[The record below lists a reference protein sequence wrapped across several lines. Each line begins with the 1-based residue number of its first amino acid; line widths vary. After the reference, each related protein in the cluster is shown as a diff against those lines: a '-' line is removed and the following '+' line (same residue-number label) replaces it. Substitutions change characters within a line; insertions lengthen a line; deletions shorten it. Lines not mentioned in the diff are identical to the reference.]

1 MSISSDQFVLR
12 QLNTL
17 SIPCCVLMA
26 ISFFLVACQRSNSVS
41 GVWREID
48 EKRERTITSSD
59 ERSQTQS
66 LDSSAFY
73 ELNLGQYGDR
83 VAGVSVRYR
92 RPSTDVLAS
101 FDRADRCSCSFVVQG
116 LIEQLENPQ
125 EDRLLFVSNGLT
137 FSLYTPSQ
145 SDEENSLCPNL
156 TNECKRIF
164 DLEQVDGGN
173 QLEGQTWCLESPE
186 ETRRSV
192 RFESI
197 NGIPEDICE
206 AQ

>member
-1 MSISSDQFVLR
+1 MSISSDHFVLS
-12 QLNTL
+12 QLKTL

-26 ISFFLVACQRSNSVS
+26 IIFFLVACQRSNSVS

-48 EKRERTITSSD
+48 ERNEMSTVSSD
-59 ERSQTQS
+59 EISQAQS
-66 LDSSAFY
+66 PTSALY

-83 VAGVSVRYR
+83 VAGVSVRYQ
-92 RPSTDVLAS
+92 RPSTDVLAY

-116 LIEQLENPQ
+116 LIEQLDNPQ

-145 SDEENSLCPNL
+145 SDEQNGLCPNL
-156 TNECKRIF
+156 ANECKRIF
-164 DLEQVDGGN
+164 DLEQIDGGN